1 MMTKHSNHSFVYI
14 TLPDKMA
21 QFKFNTWEDFIENN
35 KNKEYL
41 NKKVKDISQAFFDRA
56 PDHA

>member
-1 MMTKHSNHSFVYI
+1 
-14 TLPDKMA
+14 MA